1 MIFSYQP
8 LSTLHLNTLLLLI
21 FLASFLLSANL
32 AAQNLLDRIVAV
44 VNDDIITQSELNTE
58 TTRLIERFRNAGE
71 SLPPTTALE
80 KQVLNQMIE
89 KKLQLQKAKALGIAV
104 DEVTLEQT
112 LRRIMQDSGVSTDEF
127 IANAQADGYSF
138 AEFREELRQ
147 EILLNR
153 LLQNTLAERIIIA
166 DQEIATLRQGQ
177 AQDTAEY
184 RLRHLML
191 AVNDSSNASEVARQ
205 RAKAEALRQQ
215 LLQGADFASLAIT
228 ESQGPQA
235 LKGGDLGFRRR
246 EEIPTLFLP
255 ALADLQ
261 KGQVSAILE
270 NSSGFHLIYLE
281 DKRGEN
287 SPTQYFVRAR
297 HILLRGNQ
305 AKNTLETLKKRL
317 ERGEAFAALA
327 QQFSEDADSK
337 KRGGD
342 LGWILLNEAP
352 ASFAQPLIPL
362 NKGERLLYESQ
373 FGWHL
378 VEILDKKQEE
388 VKPLTEEQA
397 RLLLQERKL
406 EEERDLWLKQLRS
419 ESYIDNRLEPLSP

>member
-1 MIFSYQP
+1 MIFSYRRP
-8 LSTLHLNTLLLLI
+8 RHLHHNFLFLFI
-21 FLASFLLSANL
+21 FLASFLWSINL
-32 AAQNLLDRIVAV
+32 QAQALLDRIVAV
-44 VNDDIITQSELNTE
+44 INDDIITQSELNSE
-58 TTRLIERFRNAGE
+58 TARLRQRFRNAGE
-71 SLPPTTALE
+71 ALPPTAALE

-89 KKLQLQKAKALGIAV
+89 QKLQLQKAKALGISV

-166 DQEIATLRQGQ
+166 DQEIAMLINGQ

-191 AVNDSSNASEVARQ
+191 AVNDSSNAREVARQ
-205 RAKAEALRQQ
+205 RAKAETLRQQ
-215 LLQGADFASLAIT
+215 ILQGADFASLALT

-235 LKGGDLGFRRR
+235 LQGGDLGFRRR

-255 ALADLQ
+255 ALDTLQ

-305 AKNTLETLKKRL
+305 AKKTLETLKKRL
-317 ERGEAFAALA
+317 ESGEDFATLA

-352 ASFAQPLIPL
+352 ASFAKPLIPL

-388 VKPLTEEQA
+388 VKPLTEAEA

-419 ESYIDNRLEPLSP
+419 ESYIENRLDPL